1 MKTPPRYRH
10 GSAPRSAVLLL
21 NLGTPAAPTAA
32 ALRRYLGEFLSDRRV
47 VELPAVLWQPLL
59 RGVILPLRAPKS
71 AAKYASIWRA
81 DGSPLASG
89 TRRLAV
95 ALEQELTRRGHAVLV
110 RDAMRYGTP
119 ATADV
124 LDALQR
130 EGVTRLLALP
140 LYPQYCAATTASSL
154 DAVMQWFAGAR
165 RQPELRTLRSWAD
178 DAGYIEALASKV
190 RALWQAD
197 GEPEQLVISFHGMP
211 ARTLELGDPYFCEC
225 QLTARRLAEALQLPA
240 ERWRATFQSRF
251 GRQAWLQPYTAPTL
265 QELARG
271 GCRRV
276 DVICPGF
283 AVDCLET
290 LEEIGVEARELFLAA
305 GGERFRYIECLNDD
319 AGWVP
324 RLADLAERHMQGW
337 PQVASPSAALD
348 ASRARALAAGA
359 AD

>member
-1 MKTPPRYRH
+1 MDTAPPYRH
-10 GSAPRSAVLLL
+10 GSAPRTAVLLL

-47 VELPAVLWQPLL
+47 VELPAALWQPLL

-71 AAKYASIWRA
+71 AAKYASIWRD

-89 TRRLAV
+89 TRRLAS
-95 ALEQELTRRGHAVLV
+95 ALEQELARRGHAVLV
-110 RDAMRYGTP
+110 RDAMRYGAP

-154 DAVMQWFAGAR
+154 DAVMQWFARTR

-178 DAGYIEALASKV
+178 DAGYIGALAAKV
-190 RALWQAD
+190 RARWQAD
-197 GEPEQLVISFHGMP
+197 GEPEQLLISFHGMP
-211 ARTLELGDPYFCEC
+211 ARTLALGDPYYCEC
-225 QLTARRLAEALQLPA
+225 QLTARRLAEALELPTD
-240 ERWRATFQSRF
+240 RWRATFQSRF

-290 LEEIGVEARELFLAA
+290 LEEIAVEARDLFLAA
-305 GGERFRYIECLNDD
+305 GGERYRYIECLNDD
-319 AGWVP
+319 AAWVP
-324 RLADLAERHMQGW
+324 RLADLAERQMMGW
-337 PQVASPSAALD
+337 PEAAPARDALD
-348 ASRARALAAGA
+348 ASRARALSAGA